1 MSLAQRL
8 LEQDEVKEFIPH
20 VVGPDQLFFTVIL
33 AVYLS
38 SFCSYRSI
46 EHRRALMGNIND
58 DPGEAFLELWEEH
71 VYPILKAT
79 ENESWAE
86 MWRGGHITNEAV

>member
-1 MSLAQRL
+1 M
-8 LEQDEVKEFIPH
+8 KEFIPH
-20 VVGPDQLFFTVIL
+20 VVSPDQLFFTVIL

-38 SFCSYRSI
+38 SFCSYWSI
-46 EHRRALMGNIND
+46 EHRCTLMENIYA

-86 MWRGGHITNEAV
+86 TWRGGHITNEAVTL